1 MSNGNNQQD
10 KTGSFWSNLP
20 AIIKAIAILLP
31 TIGGLLL
38 VLCQIGI
45 INCTPTD
52 TPTSTPTD
60 TPTSTPTDTLT
71 STPTPTSI
79 EPSIF
84 DIRFCDKPC
93 SEAGA
98 QSVTSFPEKTQK
110 VYMSYSY
117 SGMTPDIHYSRIWT
131 MNGQEWVHYECIW
144 KGPEQGTYEVT
155 LREPKG
161 LRSGPW
167 IITFLVNQQVA
178 QATINIEGSHD
189 YWDPAGHP
197 ECPDF

>member
-10 KTGSFWSNLP
+10 KNGSFWSNLP

-31 TIGGLLL
+31 TIGGLLV
-38 VLCQIGI
+38 VLNQIGI
-45 INCTPTD
+45 INFTREQIETPE
-52 TPTSTPTD
+52 TPITTTPV
-60 TPTSTPTDTLT
+60 
-71 STPTPTSI
+71 TSI

-117 SGMTPDIHYSRIWT
+117 SGMTPDIRYSRIWT

-161 LRSGPW
+161 LHSGPW
-167 IITFLVNQQVA
+167 MIIFLVNQQQVA